1 MELVLCLLVIQGVMG
16 AFDNFWRH
24 EITEALPSKPSARD
38 ELALH
43 ATREFLY
50 GIIFLA
56 LGWSEWHGALAWI
69 LAAMLVTEVVVT
81 MWDFIVEDLTRKL
94 PPLERVLHTLLAM
107 NYGAVLIVLIPILW
121 GWSKLPTAMVAA
133 DHGVLSWIMTL
144 YAAGILVWALR
155 DAIAVV
161 KLSRLQAPE
170 WERRPFAIAHNTS
183 PRTVLVTGATG
194 FIGGAL
200 CRRLIERGDEVIILT
215 RDRDSAEYKF
225 GPHARIVTS
234 SCELDDALP
243 IDAIINL
250 AGAPVL
256 GLPWT
261 GKRRAEIMRS
271 RVGTTNDILELI
283 GRLKTRPEVL
293 INASAIGYYGVTDDV
308 VCDEAHPP
316 QAIFMSDLCRT
327 WEEAAR
333 RAEDYG
339 VRVCIMR
346 LGLVLGRDGGPLPAL
361 AWPMRFGAGS
371 VMGTGRQWMSWVH
384 LEDVLSFVE
393 QALGRPKLAGAYNVT
408 APETVTHREFMTVL
422 GRILRSPVW
431 FKIPTW
437 PLRLAMGE
445 MGDLLLEGQRTS
457 CARALGQGVEFK
469 HPCLEG
475 ALRDLLVEPHRQVT
489 VLYNADCPVC
499 DAEIS
504 HYRHAA
510 GRSDAPLAF
519 TDINA
524 HRNHLAHR
532 GITDGELKRRLYV
545 LGEGGELLSGV
556 DAFLAIWRRLPGYAW
571 LAALIALPGPR
582 HLFSAIYEWVAVPV
596 LAAWNA
602 RRERHSHH

>member
-1 MELVLCLLVIQGVMG
+1 MELVLYLLIIQGVMG
-16 AFDNFWRH
+16 AFDNFWHH

-56 LGWSEWHGALAWI
+56 LGWSEWHGAVAWI

-107 NYGAVLIVLIPILW
+107 NYGAVLVVLIPILW
-121 GWSKLPTAMVAA
+121 GWSKMPTAMVAA

-144 YAAGILVWALR
+144 YAVGILVWALR

-170 WERRPFAIAHNTS
+170 WERRPFAIADNTA
-183 PRTVLVTGATG
+183 PGTILVTGATG

-200 CRRLIERGDEVIILT
+200 CRRLIERGDEVIVLT
-215 RDRDSAEYKF
+215 RDRDNAEYRF
-225 GPHARIVTS
+225 GPHVRIVTS
-234 SCELDDALP
+234 LRELDDATA
-243 IDAIINL
+243 IDAVINL

-261 GKRRAEIMRS
+261 AKRRAKIMRS
-271 RVGTTNDILELI
+271 RVGTTTGVLDLI
-283 GRLKTRPEVL
+283 GRLKKRPKVL

-308 VCDEAHPP
+308 VCDEAQLP
-316 QAIFMSDLCRT
+316 QGIFMSDLCRA
-327 WEEAAR
+327 WEDAAR

-361 AWPMRFGAGS
+361 ALPVRFGGGA
-371 VMGTGRQWMSWVH
+371 VIGTGRQWMSWVH
-384 LEDVLSFVE
+384 LEDVLSVVE
-393 QALGRPKLAGAYNVT
+393 QALAGRKLTGAYNVT
-408 APETVTHREFMTVL
+408 APETITHREFMTIL
-422 GRILRSPVW
+422 GRVLRRPVW
-431 FKIPTW
+431 FKIPAW

-457 CARALGQGVEFK
+457 CARALGHGVEFK
-469 HPCLEG
+469 HPGLEG
-475 ALRDLLVEPHRQVT
+475 ALRDLLVEPHRKAT
-489 VLYNADCPVC
+489 VLYNAGCPVC
-499 DAEIS
+499 GAEIS
-504 HYRHAA
+504 HYRRAA
-510 GRSDAPLAF
+510 DKTDAPLAF
-519 TDINA
+519 TDINV

-532 GITDGELKRRLYV
+532 GITDAELKRRLYV
-545 LGEGGELLSGV
+545 SGEDGELLSGV

-571 LAALIALPGPR
+571 LASLVALPGPR
-582 HLFSAIYEWVAVPV
+582 HLISAIYEWIAVPV